1 MSPTLP
7 ASFLK
12 YPLAHRGLHDRSDG
26 RLENSLPAI
35 LAARDAG
42 YGIEIDVQMTSDSQA
57 VVFHDYILD
66 RLTFEQGKVEDR
78 SMDDALSIG
87 LQGGSGTIPSLAE
100 VLEAVAG
107 HVPLLV
113 EIKDQDGNL
122 GQKVGPLEAAVAEAL
137 SGYLGPVA
145 VMSFNPHSVGAMQTL
160 LPDVPRGLVTAA
172 FESVYWSLPENRASE
187 LARIPD
193 YARVGSSFISHD
205 ARDLANPRVS
215 ELRESG
221 ANVLCW
227 TIRSS
232 EEEAAA
238 RKIAENVTFEGYLPP
253 VPA

>member
-12 YPLAHRGLHDRSDG
+12 YPLAHRGLHDRKDG

-42 YGIEIDVQMTSDSQA
+42 YGIEIDVQMTADSQA
-57 VVFHDYILD
+57 VVFHDYAMN
-66 RLTFEQGKVEDR
+66 RLTAEQGVIRNFTLDE
-78 SMDDALSIG
+78 AVHIQL
-87 LQGGSGTIPSLAE
+87 LGGSGFLPSFAQ
-100 VLEAVAG
+100 VLQAVAG
-107 HVPLLV
+107 RVPLLIEV
-113 EIKDQDGNL
+113 KDQDGNL
-122 GQKVGPLEAAVAEAL
+122 GPDVGPLETAIAKDLAA
-137 SGYLGPVA
+137 YTGPCA
-145 VMSFNPHSVGAMQTL
+145 VMSFNPYSVDAMKTL

-172 FESVYWSLPENRASE
+172 FEPDHWPLPRDRAEE

-193 YARVGSSFISHD
+193 YTRVGAAFISHD

-215 ELRESG
+215 ELRESS

-227 TIRSS
+227 TIRSP
-232 EEEAAA
+232 EEEAVA
-238 RKIAENVTFEGYLPP
+238 RKVAENVTFEGYLPP